1 MSKTCI
7 LIPALNCEHS
17 IAELLGKIILQS
29 NEFEIIVLDD
39 GSEDK
44 TSEIALTFNNVFV
57 YRNSKTMGY
66 GEVSRKLYQ
75 IALERKADF
84 AVNVH
89 GDLGH
94 PSEKIVELLNQ
105 VKYEG
110 HDLAVG
116 SRLLYIKNL
125 FKSNGIYYLLKK
137 NNRNNMPLSR
147 IIGHL
152 LTTFFQNMFLKLK
165 LNSYHE
171 GMRACNSSFIRW
183 ALTKKLTSWY
193 EYDSELLIY
202 AANEGFK
209 IKEYPIK
216 PNYDDLAKSSTP
228 KIKYGLKIV
237 KSTYKLSK
245 FINDKKN
252 I

>member
-17 IAELLGKIILQS
+17 IAELLSKIILQS
-29 NEFEIIVLDD
+29 NEYEIIVLDD
-39 GSEDK
+39 CSDDK
-44 TSEIALTFNNVFV
+44 TGEIASTFNNVFV
-57 YRNSKTMGY
+57 YRNPKTMGY

-75 IALERKADF
+75 IAYERKADF

-89 GDLGH
+89 GDMGH
-94 PSEKIVELLNQ
+94 PPESIVELLNQ

-110 HDLAVG
+110 YDLAIG

-125 FKSNGIYYLLKK
+125 FKSNSIYYLLKK
-137 NNRNNMPLSR
+137 KNRYNMPIPR
-147 IIGHL
+147 IIGHI
-152 LTTFFQNMFLKLK
+152 LTTSFQNMFLKLK
-165 LNSYHE
+165 VNSYHE

-183 ALTKKLTSWY
+183 ALTKNLTDWY

-202 AANEGFK
+202 AFNDGFN
-209 IKEYPIK
+209 IKECPIK
-216 PNYDDLAKSSTP
+216 PHYDDLAKSSTP
-228 KIKYGLKIV
+228 MIKYGLKII
-237 KSTYKLSK
+237 KSTCKLSRY
-245 FINDKKN
+245 INVKKN